1 MSTLVDAQALAA
13 ELKDEIQGE
22 VRFDDGSRALYAT
35 DGSNYRQVPIGVVI
49 PKSVDDVI
57 ATVGACRKHGAPVL
71 SRGGGTSLAGQCCN
85 VAVIMDMSKYL
96 NRILELDPEKK
107 IARVEPGCVLDN
119 LRDAAEKHHLTFAPD
134 PSTHTH
140 NTLGGM
146 IGNNSCGVHS
156 VMGGKTVDN
165 VIELDVLLYDGTRM
179 KVGRTGEQELEDI
192 IAAGGRRGEIY
203 QRLKSLRDR
212 LADQIRVRYP
222 KIPRRVSG
230 YNLDDLLPENS
241 FNVARALVGTES
253 TCAVI
258 LEATLRLVYSPPGR
272 SLLVLGYADVYSAG
286 DHVPDILKFCPIGL
300 EGIDDRLIEDM
311 KAIGLHPE
319 DVHLLPEGG
328 GWLLAEFGGSDK
340 SESDAR
346 ANACMNALKQTKNPP
361 SMKLFDNREE
371 EQMIW
376 KVRESG
382 LGATAHVPSKKITW
396 EGWEDAAVPPEKLG
410 AYLRDFRGLL
420 DQFHYGCDLYGHFGQ
435 GCVHTRIDFDLE
447 THDGI
452 ETFHSFLS
460 KAADLVVSYGG
471 SLSGEHG
478 DGQSKAEFLP
488 KMFGAELVEAFRE
501 FKSIWDPDWK
511 MNPGKI
517 VNAYLPT
524 ENLRL
529 GTGYNPPQPNTYFKY
544 PKDKGNFGRVT
555 LRCVGI
561 GNCRQQH
568 SQTMCPSY
576 KVTREEKHSTRGRAR
591 LLFETMRG
599 EVIKDMWQSEEM
611 KESLDLCLAC
621 KGCKGDCPVNVDMAT
636 YKAEFLSHYHEH
648 RGRPRQA
655 YAFGWIDRW
664 ARLAAHA
671 PAVVNWLTQTPG
683 FRSLAKNIAGMPQ
696 QRTVPR
702 FARET
707 FLNWFKQQPPSN
719 KDKPPVIL
727 WPDTFN
733 NHFYPETAK
742 AAVAVLEAAGFQ
754 VRVPVR
760 HICCGRPL
768 YDFGMLEQ
776 ARTQLRRILS
786 DMRED
791 IDNGVP
797 VVGMEPACVTVFR
810 DEMVNLFP
818 GDEVAKRLNRQTYF
832 FSEFLVKKAPHFS
845 YPQLARKAVLHGHC
859 HQKALVRMDD
869 EKTVLKKMGLDVE
882 NLDSGC
888 CGMAGSFGFHKDKY
902 DVSLQV
908 GELVLLPAVRA
919 SASTTLI
926 VADGYSCREQIA
938 QTTDRHALHLT
949 EIIHMAMQDSTPARQ
964 EDQR

>member
-1 MSTLVDAQALAA
+1 
-13 ELKDEIQGE
+13 
-22 VRFDDGSRALYAT
+22 
-35 DGSNYRQVPIGVVI
+35 
-49 PKSVDDVI
+49 
-57 ATVGACRKHGAPVL
+57 
-71 SRGGGTSLAGQCCN
+71 
-85 VAVIMDMSKYL
+85 
-96 NRILELDPEKK
+96 
-107 IARVEPGCVLDN
+107 
-119 LRDAAEKHHLTFAPD
+119 
-134 PSTHTH
+134 
-140 NTLGGM
+140 
-146 IGNNSCGVHS
+146 
-156 VMGGKTVDN
+156 
-165 VIELDVLLYDGTRM
+165 
-179 KVGRTGEQELEDI
+179 
-192 IAAGGRRGEIY
+192 
-203 QRLKSLRDR
+203 
-212 LADQIRVRYP
+212 
-222 KIPRRVSG
+222 
-230 YNLDDLLPENS
+230 
-241 FNVARALVGTES
+241 
-253 TCAVI
+253 
-258 LEATLRLVYSPPGR
+258 
-272 SLLVLGYADVYSAG
+272 
-286 DHVPDILKFCPIGL
+286 
-300 EGIDDRLIEDM
+300 
-311 KAIGLHPE
+311 
-319 DVHLLPEGG
+319 
-328 GWLLAEFGGSDK
+328 
-340 SESDAR
+340 
-346 ANACMNALKQTKNPP
+346 
-361 SMKLFDNREE
+361 
-371 EQMIW
+371 MIW
-376 KVRESG
+376 KRT
-382 LGATAHVPSKKITW
+382 TASKFST
-396 EGWEDAAVPPEKLG
+396 L
-410 AYLRDFRGLL
+410 
-420 DQFHYGCDLYGHFGQ
+420 
-435 GCVHTRIDFDLE
+435 
-447 THDGI
+447 
-452 ETFHSFLS
+452 SLS

-517 VNAYLPT
+517 VDAYLPT

-529 GTGYNPPQPNTYFKY
+529 GTGYNPPQPDTYFKY

-636 YKAEFLSHYHEH
+636 YKAEFLSHYHQH
-648 RGRPRQA
+648 RRRPRQA

-683 FRSLAKNIAGMPQ
+683 LSSLAKNIAGMPQ

-707 FLNWFKQQPPSN
+707 FLNWFKQQPLRN
-719 KDKPPVIL
+719 EDKPPVIL

-742 AAVAVLEAAGFQ
+742 AAVAVLEAAGFR
-754 VRVPVR
+754 VRVPSR
-760 HICCGRPL
+760 HVCCGRPL

-776 ARTQLRRILS
+776 AKKQLRRILT
-786 DMRED
+786 DMRDD
-791 IDNGVP
+791 IDNGIP
-797 VVGMEPACVTVFR
+797 VVGMEPACVAVFR
-810 DEMVNLFP
+810 DELVNLFP

-832 FSEFLVKKAPHFS
+832 FSEFLLKKAPHFS
-845 YPQLARKAVLHGHC
+845 YPPLAGKAVLHGHC

-919 SASTTLI
+919 SADTTLI

-938 QTTDRHALHLT
+938 QTTDRRGLHLT
-949 EIIHMAMQDSTPARQ
+949 EVIHMAMQGDAQ
-964 EDQR
+964 AQ

>member
-1 MSTLVDAQALAA
+1 
-13 ELKDEIQGE
+13 
-22 VRFDDGSRALYAT
+22 
-35 DGSNYRQVPIGVVI
+35 
-49 PKSVDDVI
+49 
-57 ATVGACRKHGAPVL
+57 
-71 SRGGGTSLAGQCCN
+71 
-85 VAVIMDMSKYL
+85 
-96 NRILELDPEKK
+96 
-107 IARVEPGCVLDN
+107 
-119 LRDAAEKHHLTFAPD
+119 
-134 PSTHTH
+134 
-140 NTLGGM
+140 
-146 IGNNSCGVHS
+146 
-156 VMGGKTVDN
+156 
-165 VIELDVLLYDGTRM
+165 
-179 KVGRTGEQELEDI
+179 
-192 IAAGGRRGEIY
+192 
-203 QRLKSLRDR
+203 
-212 LADQIRVRYP
+212 
-222 KIPRRVSG
+222 
-230 YNLDDLLPENS
+230 
-241 FNVARALVGTES
+241 
-253 TCAVI
+253 
-258 LEATLRLVYSPPGR
+258 
-272 SLLVLGYADVYSAG
+272 
-286 DHVPDILKFCPIGL
+286 
-300 EGIDDRLIEDM
+300 
-311 KAIGLHPE
+311 
-319 DVHLLPEGG
+319 
-328 GWLLAEFGGSDK
+328 
-340 SESDAR
+340 
-346 ANACMNALKQTKNPP
+346 MNALKQTKNPP

-382 LGATAHVPSKKITW
+382 LGATAHVPNKKITW
-396 EGWEDAAVPPEKLG
+396 EGWEDAAVPPDKVG
-410 AYLRDFRGLL
+410 AYLRDFRKLL
-420 DQFHYGCDLYGHFGQ
+420 DEFDYGCDLYGHFGQ
-435 GCVHTRIDFDLE
+435 GCIHTRIDFDLE

-452 ETFHSFLS
+452 EIFHSFLG

-517 VNAYLPT
+517 VDAYLPT

-529 GTGYNPPQPNTYFKY
+529 GTNYDPPQPDTYFKY

-648 RGRPRQA
+648 RRRPRQA

-671 PAVVNWLTQTPG
+671 PAVINWLTQTPG
-683 FRSLAKNIAGMPQ
+683 LSSLAKNIAGMPQ

-707 FLNWFKQQPPSN
+707 FLNWFKQQPLRN

-768 YDFGMLEQ
+768 YDFGML
-776 ARTQLRRILS
+776 
-786 DMRED
+786 
-791 IDNGVP
+791 
-797 VVGMEPACVTVFR
+797 
-810 DEMVNLFP
+810 
-818 GDEVAKRLNRQTYF
+818 
-832 FSEFLVKKAPHFS
+832 
-845 YPQLARKAVLHGHC
+845 
-859 HQKALVRMDD
+859 
-869 EKTVLKKMGLDVE
+869 
-882 NLDSGC
+882 
-888 CGMAGSFGFHKDKY
+888 
-902 DVSLQV
+902 
-908 GELVLLPAVRA
+908 
-919 SASTTLI
+919 
-926 VADGYSCREQIA
+926 
-938 QTTDRHALHLT
+938 
-949 EIIHMAMQDSTPARQ
+949 
-964 EDQR
+964 